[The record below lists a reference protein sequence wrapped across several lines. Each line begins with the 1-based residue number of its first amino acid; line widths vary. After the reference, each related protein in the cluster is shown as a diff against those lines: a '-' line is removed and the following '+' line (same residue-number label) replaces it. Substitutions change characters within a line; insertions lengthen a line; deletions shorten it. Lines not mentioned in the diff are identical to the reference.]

1 MVRAMSTD
9 LRWRIIW
16 QRKILGYSVADVS
29 TSLNISRRTILHP
42 YEEFLLINTVL
53 SDPALHLDEL
63 QREIESHSGRAVDV
77 STVLRTLRRFGFS
90 RQKLQ
95 QVALQRSEVERL
107 EYMASIQL
115 FDPRMLIFLDETGSD
130 KRNALRKFGYGL
142 RGQTPRNVQML
153 VRGQRVNAIAFMNFE
168 GLLDVHVTERSTNE
182 ELFEEFLLRCLMP
195 SLNPFN
201 GFNHRSVVVM
211 DNLSVHKTQDICD
224 MIRQTG
230 ALIRFLPVY
239 SPDLNPIEEMFSKV
253 KHYLQLNQAAV
264 ISTSQPR
271 LLVLEA
277 FNQVT
282 ASDCVGYIRHSGYNI

>member
-1 MVRAMSTD
+1 
-9 LRWRIIW
+9 
-16 QRKILGYSVADVS
+16 
-29 TSLNISRRTILHP
+29 
-42 YEEFLLINTVL
+42 
-53 SDPALHLDEL
+53 
-63 QREIESHSGRAVDV
+63 
-77 STVLRTLRRFGFS
+77 
-90 RQKLQ
+90 
-95 QVALQRSEVERL
+95 
-107 EYMASIQL
+107 
-115 FDPRMLIFLDETGSD
+115 
-130 KRNALRKFGYGL
+130 
-142 RGQTPRNVQML
+142 
-153 VRGQRVNAIAFMNFE
+153 MNFE

-271 LLVLEA
+271 LLVFEA

>member
-1 MVRAMSTD
+1 
-9 LRWRIIW
+9 
-16 QRKILGYSVADVS
+16 
-29 TSLNISRRTILHP
+29 
-42 YEEFLLINTVL
+42 
-53 SDPALHLDEL
+53 
-63 QREIESHSGRAVDV
+63 
-77 STVLRTLRRFGFS
+77 
-90 RQKLQ
+90 
-95 QVALQRSEVERL
+95 
-107 EYMASIQL
+107 
-115 FDPRMLIFLDETGSD
+115 
-130 KRNALRKFGYGL
+130 
-142 RGQTPRNVQML
+142 ML
-153 VRGQRVNAIAFMNFE
+153 VRGPRVNVIVAFMNFE
-168 GLLDVHVTERSTNE
+168 GLLDVHVTERSTTE

-230 ALIRFLPVY
+230 ALIRFLRVY

-253 KHYLQLNQAAV
+253 KHYLRLNQAAV

-282 ASDCVGYIRHSGYNI
+282 ASDCVGYIRQWIQHLTAKQNTLHMGTVTRHISLLYTRKEFDSKSLSRYLKCVRKFYALLKF